1 MDYLEF
7 VLRMQSIAKVGLK
20 FNKDPYA
27 LENYKI
33 IEEESKAILEKYTN
47 STFEED
53 NYYVRDLYP
62 TPNVSTRVMV
72 VEEGK
77 ILLVREIKSQDYSL
91 PGGWCEVFETARKN
105 AIDEVKQESGYEVAL
120 DRILGI
126 FNRQDY
132 QDVKSSISEYAIYFS
147 AHIIGGKRSTSHET
161 DDVNF
166 FSIDELPP
174 LSYKNTLEEIKT
186 AYDIYLNNKEPYF
199 D

>member
-1 MDYLEF
+1 MNYLEF
-7 VLRMQSIAKVGLK
+7 VLRMQSIAKIGLK

-47 STFEED
+47 SSFDEN
-53 NYYVRDLYP
+53 NYYIRDIYP
-62 TPNVSTRVMV
+62 TPNVSTRVLV
-72 VEEGK
+72 VQEDK
-77 ILLVREIKSQDYSL
+77 ILLVREIASQNYSL
-91 PGGWCEVFETARKN
+91 PGGWCEVFETASKN

-126 FNRQDY
+126 FYTQKY
-132 QDVKSSISEYAIYFS
+132 KKVKSSISEYAIYFS
-147 AHIIGGKRSTSHET
+147 AHIIGGIRSTSHET

-166 FSIDELPP
+166 FSIDNLPV
-174 LSYKNTLEEIKT
+174 LSHKNSEEEIKK